1 MSLFKYFQ
9 KQSSSQSAQEDA
21 TGKIYHNMVQF
32 RDDIHTLSLL
42 APVESEMGINSAGD
56 DCASNPVQQL
66 SSEDE
71 TESDDPPPAAKR
83 VALDEASQPLFTN
96 IAQVIGSHHLSASTR
111 HSLLNH
117 HFRPDAN
124 YNFRKGSTGTGRSFQ
139 LQWLQSFPRLVYSKQ
154 TDGGFCL
161 PCILFAPCGYHWS
174 NPGVL
179 VTRPLTNF
187 KKALEM
193 LHNHT
198 DKEHHKVAIVRAEE
212 FERSMSAQQ
221 PDIQQRMSKSLAERI
236 STNRQKL
243 SSIMK
248 HTFLWSAEHCATWS
262 SG

>member
-1 MSLFKYFQ
+1 
-9 KQSSSQSAQEDA
+9 
-21 TGKIYHNMVQF
+21 MVQF

-83 VALDEASQPLFTN
+83 VALDEASQPLFTDVS
-96 IAQVIGSHHLSASTR
+96 QVIGSHHLSASTR

-124 YNFRKGSTGTGRSFQ
+124 YNFPKGSTGTGRSFQ
-139 LQWLQSFPRLVYSKQ
+139 LQWLQSFLWLVYSKQ

-161 PCILFAPCGYHWS
+161 PCILFAPSGYHGS

-193 LHNHT
+193 LHKHT

-212 FERSMSAQQ
+212 FERSMSGQQ
-221 PDIQQRMSKSLAERI
+221 PVIQQRMSKSLAERI
-236 STNRQKL
+236 LTNRQKL

-248 HTFLWSAEHCATWS
+248 TILFCGRQNIALRGRYVVIGTAHLI
-262 SG
+262 